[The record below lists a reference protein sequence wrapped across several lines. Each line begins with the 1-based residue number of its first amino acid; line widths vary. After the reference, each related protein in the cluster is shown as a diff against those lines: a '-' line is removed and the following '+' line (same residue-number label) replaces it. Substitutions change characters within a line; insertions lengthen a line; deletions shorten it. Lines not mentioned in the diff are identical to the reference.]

1 MTQYL
6 PHKVSLSEG
15 QMKKLSKALNDN
27 AAITIRLNNNELTGP
42 HELMLTKTQIN
53 HLKEAKSNGTGA
65 DIQISKS
72 QVRKVINLG
81 GNLFSMLYKAAVSK
95 KVRNKMIKDFTPS
108 TLAGDP
114 MAKMIVGS
122 GSTYGDGLAVSP
134 KPPGAKRRPIKKQ
147 PPIIQGGNIMPQNL
161 MPFKRPPP
169 FFGTWEDMR
178 GKGLSVPKK
187 IKIYQ

>member
-15 QMKKLSKALNDN
+15 QLKKLSKALNDN
-27 AAITIRLNNNELTGP
+27 ATITIRLNNNELTGP

-53 HLKEAKSNGTGA
+53 HLKKAKSNGTGS

-81 GNLFSMLYKAAVSK
+81 GNLFSMLYKASVPKNVRDKMK
-95 KVRNKMIKDFTPS
+95 KEFTPS
-108 TLAGDP
+108 ALAGDP

-134 KPPGAKRRPIKKQ
+134 KPPGVKKGPIKTTT
-147 PPIIQGGNIMPQNL
+147 NNS
-161 MPFKRPPP
+161 R
-169 FFGTWEDMR
+169 
-178 GKGLSVPKK
+178 
-187 IKIYQ
+187 